1 MRRRHLLGA
10 LALAIGSGHAGNAL
24 SQEGFE
30 TAAAAARSY
39 DDGDY
44 EASAATYRQLLDEDS
59 GNLDRAALHYN
70 LGNAEYRTGRLGH
83 AMLHWERSL
92 AIRPGDTDARAN
104 VALAR
109 SVLDRRLTDAAASGD
124 PDTFL
129 VELLGSMQGFPVW
142 LRQTP
147 PARFARP
154 LSAFVLLAG
163 VCWTLLTVR
172 RGRRGLL
179 LTVLGLSLVATTASG
194 ILLRLRLTVS
204 PVAVVVQPG
213 AALRSGP
220 GHSFP
225 QLAALPEGLYLE
237 LDGEG
242 GVAQD
247 GFRRVVAAGIVG
259 YADGESVV
267 PVDGRGQASR

>member
-24 SQEGFE
+24 PQESFE

-44 EASAATYRQLLDEDS
+44 EAAAATYRRLLDEDV

-70 LGNAEYRTGRLGH
+70 LGNAEYRGGRLGY

-92 AIRPGDTDARAN
+92 AIRPGDEDARVN

-109 SVLDRRLTDAAASGD
+109 GVLDRRLTDAAASGD
-124 PDTFL
+124 PEPFL
-129 VELLGSMQGFPVW
+129 LALLGSMQGFQVW

-147 PARFARP
+147 PARFAWS
-154 LSAFVLLAG
+154 LSAFVVLAG
-163 VCWTLLTVR
+163 ACWTLLMIR

-179 LTVLGLSLVATTASG
+179 LAVLGFSLVTTTAAG
-194 ILLRLRLTVS
+194 VLLRLRLTVA

-237 LDGEG
+237 LDDQAE
-242 GVAQD
+242 VSAD

-267 PVDGRGQASR
+267 PVDER

>member
-1 MRRRHLLGA
+1 MRRRLLLAA
-10 LALAIGSGHAGNAL
+10 LGLAAAVGLPGTAV
-24 SQEGFE
+24 SQESPE
-30 TAAAAARSY
+30 AEAAAAARRY
-39 DDGDY
+39 DAGDY
-44 EASAATYRQLLDEDS
+44 ESAAAGYRRLLAAAPE
-59 GNLDRAALHYN
+59 GLDRAALYYN
-70 LGNAEYRTGRLGH
+70 LGNAEYRGGRLGY

-92 AIRPGDTDARAN
+92 ALRPGDEDPRAN

-109 SVLDRRLTDAAASGD
+109 AVLDRRLTDAAASGD

-129 VELLGSMQGFPVW
+129 LALLGSMQGFQVW

-147 PARFARP
+147 PARFAGS

-163 VCWTLLTVR
+163 VCWTLLMLR

-179 LTVLGLSLVATTASG
+179 LAVLGLSLVATTACG
-194 ILLRLRLTVS
+194 ILLRLRLTVA

-225 QLAALPEGLYLE
+225 QLAALPEGLSLE
-237 LDGEG
+237 LDAEAEA
-242 GVAQD
+242 AQD

-259 YADGESVV
+259 YAAGESVV
-267 PVDGRGQASR
+267 PVAER

>member
-1 MRRRHLLGA
+1 MRDLRLLGLLV
-10 LALAIGSGHAGNAL
+10 LAAGIGSCGI
-24 SQEGFE
+24 
-30 TAAAAARSY
+30 AAAQGTPEEAATAAARSY
-39 DDGDY
+39 DAGDY
-44 EASAATYRQLLDEDS
+44 ESAAAVYRRLLAVPD
-59 GNLDRAALHYN
+59 GLDRAALHYN
-70 LGNAEYRTGRLGH
+70 LGNAEYRTGRLGY

-92 AIRPGDTDARAN
+92 TIRPGDTDARAN

-109 SVLDRRLTDAAASGD
+109 AVLDRRLTDAAASGD

-129 VELLGSMQGFPVW
+129 LELLGSMQGFQVW
-142 LRQTP
+142 LRRTA
-147 PARFARP
+147 PARFAWS
-154 LSAFVLLAG
+154 LSGFVLLAG
-163 VCWTLLTVR
+163 ACWTLLMIR

-179 LTVLGLSLVATTASG
+179 VAVLGLSLAAATASG
-194 ILLRLRLTVS
+194 ILLRLRLTVP
-204 PVAVVVQPG
+204 PVAVVVEPG

-237 LDGEG
+237 FDDEAE
-242 GVAQD
+242 VSQD

-267 PVDGRGQASR
+267 PVEER